1 MIEEFI
7 KYMNNINNKNGKFII
22 LDYDYE
28 IIEIQKYLCYLL
40 KNCYIYTYINNDN
53 NQGYQIYK
61 NRLFFI
67 IKHSKKKYYIK
78 IIN

>member
-28 IIEIQKYLCYLL
+28 IIEIQKYLCNLL
-40 KNCYIYTYINNDN
+40 KNCYIYTFINNDN

-61 NRLFFI
+61 NKLFCIF
-67 IKHSKKKYYIK
+67 KHGKKKYYIK